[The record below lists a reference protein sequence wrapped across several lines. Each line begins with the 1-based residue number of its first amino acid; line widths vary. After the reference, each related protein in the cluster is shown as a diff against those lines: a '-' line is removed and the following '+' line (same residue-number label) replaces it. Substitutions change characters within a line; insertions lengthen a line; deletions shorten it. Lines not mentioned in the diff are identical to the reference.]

1 MSEQPGKEDYPP
13 QPNNPVGSGKR
24 SGGERTMF
32 STGVHSGTPP
42 RPASS
47 SLAGGSA
54 SLGAG
59 GLLGMASRDLC
70 SASGPPQVRPR
81 LGGNHPQLKS
91 KDDLRE
97 HFCDLCKG

>member
-24 SGGERTMF
+24 SGGERTML

-42 RPASS
+42 RPATS

-59 GLLGMASRDLC
+59 GLLGMASRDLR
-70 SASGPPQVRPR
+70 SASVGLIKLGPD
-81 LGGNHPQLKS
+81 LGGITLNS
-91 KDDLRE
+91 SR
-97 HFCDLCKG
+97 